1 MSRART
7 LADFISTGVGTGILA
22 DGAID
27 TTEITGV
34 TATSAELNIMDGVT
48 ATSTEINRLA
58 GVTSDVQTQLDSKAS
73 TSNPTFTGTVT
84 ADKFTVGDNDKITL
98 GNSDDFEIY
107 HNSTSGFIEVGPYS
121 VSDLLITATDDVII
135 GHGTA
140 SSYEN
145 MAFFG
150 NDGSVF
156 LYYNGTEKL
165 KTVSNGIDVS
175 GYVYTDSGLVHN
187 GDTDTYIAFGT
198 NTQTYYTGGS
208 ERLKLDSSGV
218 EINNEYH
225 LPTSDGTSGQIMQT
239 NGSGTLTFVDQSS
252 GANIAT
258 TMAFA

>member
-34 TATSAELNIMDGVT
+34 TATS
-48 ATSTEINRLA
+48 TEINRLA
-58 GVTSDVQTQLDSKAS
+58 GVTSDVQTQIDSKAS
-73 TSNPTFTGTVT
+73 TSSPTFTGTVT
-84 ADKFTVGDNDKITL
+84 ADKFTVGDNEKITL

-107 HNSTSGFIEVGPYS
+107 HNGASGYIEVGPFS
-121 VSDLLITATDDVII
+121 LSDLIITSTDDVVI

-145 MAFFG
+145 MIFCG
-150 NDGSVF
+150 NDSSVF
-156 LYYNGTEKL
+156 LYYNGIEKL
-165 KTVSNGIDVS
+165 KTLSNGIDVS

-187 GDTDTYIAFGT
+187 GDTDTYISFGT
-198 NTQTYYTGGS
+198 NTQTYYTGAS

-218 EINNEYH
+218 EINNAYH
-225 LPTSDGTSGQIMQT
+225 LPTSDGTSGQIMET
-239 NGSGTLTFVDQSS
+239 NGSGTLTFVDKPT

-258 TMAFA
+258 TLAFA